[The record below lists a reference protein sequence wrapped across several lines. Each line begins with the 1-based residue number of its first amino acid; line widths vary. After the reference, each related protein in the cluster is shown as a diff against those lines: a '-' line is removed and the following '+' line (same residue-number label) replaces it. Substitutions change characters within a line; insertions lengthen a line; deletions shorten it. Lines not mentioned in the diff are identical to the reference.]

1 MNSYLIVGA
10 GPVGSGVA
18 EQLLARGD
26 EVTTV
31 TRSGNGPEG
40 VRTVALDA
48 TDADAL
54 AALAQGCAA
63 IFNCANPAYHRWAL
77 DWPPLAASLLTA
89 AERSGALL
97 VTASNL
103 YGYGSVDRPMTPDLP
118 LNCTST
124 KGRIRAQM
132 WLDALAAHEAG
143 RLRAA
148 EVRGADYVGAGEQ
161 SQIDRQLPALLAGK
175 KLRTL
180 GNPDV
185 PHSWTYVGDM
195 ARTLVAVAD
204 NPDAWGRAWHA
215 LVAADDSQRE
225 VFTQL
230 AELAGLATPTLAPVP
245 RWQLKIIGLF
255 NKTVGELP
263 ELAYQVEGPF
273 VSDDS
278 ATREVLGLAPTE
290 WREVLQRSLVAA
302 AQ

>member
-40 VRTVALDA
+40 VRVAALDA
-48 TDADAL
+48 TDAEAL
-54 AALAQGCAA
+54 AALAQGCTA
-63 IFNCANPAYHRWAL
+63 IFNCANPAYHRWAI
-77 DWPPLAASLLTA
+77 DWPPLAASILTA
-89 AERSGALL
+89 AERSGAVL

-103 YGYGSVDRPMTPDLP
+103 YGYGPVERPMTQDLP
-118 LNCTST
+118 LNCTT
-124 KGRIRAQM
+124 VKGRIRAQM
-132 WLDALAAHEAG
+132 WLDALAAHDAG

-204 NPDAWGRAWHA
+204 SPEAWGRPWHA
-215 LVAADDSQRE
+215 LVASDDSQRE

-230 AELAGLATPTLAPVP
+230 AELASLASPALAPVP
-245 RWQLKIIGLF
+245 MWQLKILGRF

-263 ELAYQVEGPF
+263 EVAYQVEGPF
-273 VSDDS
+273 VCDDS
-278 ATREVLGLAPTE
+278 ATREALGLAPTE
-290 WREVLQRSLVAA
+290 WVEVLQRSLAA
-302 AQ
+302 AAR